1 MNMRKPIK
9 ESEREESMKYEHE
22 EKELEKMNMR
32 KALNMKTRKRIGEN
46 EHEEKHEIQT

>member
-1 MNMRKPIK
+1 
-9 ESEREESMKYEHE
+9 MKYEHE

-46 EHEEKHEIQT
+46 EHEEKHEIQM